1 MQVILNQK
9 HIPNESVK
17 QIVGFGRLNLKDMDI
32 ENETISI
39 CIPIEIENNFIKRYI
54 EQAHRRFKQ
63 LYPKA
68 MHSYYEAYLI
78 WYLEDAETNCKI
90 LVSFIDDDI
99 QVLENIE
106 IQLTNYY
113 KISSEIDSEI
123 KKTILEQLA
132 KIVFGK

>member
-9 HIPNESVK
+9 HIPNETTK
-17 QIVGFGRLNLKDMDI
+17 QIVGLGKLNFKDMDI
-32 ENETISI
+32 GNRAISM
-39 CIPIEIENNFIKRYI
+39 CIPIEIENNFIKRHI
-54 EQAHRRFKQ
+54 EQAHGQFKQ

-68 MHSYYEAYLI
+68 KHSYYEAYLI

-99 QVLENIE
+99 QVLEIIE
-106 IQLTNYY
+106 IQLTNNY

-132 KIVFGK
+132 KIIFGK